1 MQRLTR
7 TTSSTVRYRHPAN
20 VTETQKLS
28 SVDNPTQLVAAVK
41 KNLAKIDIGLTKS
54 LKTRRKAK
62 PIGSPPAYL
71 PHLAAC

>member
-20 VTETQKLS
+20 VTETQKLI

-41 KNLAKIDIGLTKS
+41 KIGEDRYWSDKIVKN
-54 LKTRRKAK
+54 
-62 PIGSPPAYL
+62 
-71 PHLAAC
+71 